1 VRAIASCDAEEIDEA
16 VRALAAVGFGIDLP
30 AERFEAWEVVVKQH
44 AVEVGNIDPQPATLA
59 ALAKRQIVLFLEIDH
74 FDAAAGAIHFDVQL
88 L

>member
-1 VRAIASCDAEEIDEA
+1 VSAIAASDAEEIDEA
-16 VRALAAVGFGIDLP
+16 VGALTAVVFGIHLAAQ
-30 AERFEAWEVVVKQH
+30 RFEAWEVVVKQH
-44 AVEVGNIDPQPATLA
+44 AVEVGNIDPQAATLA